1 MEVPTNIPDLR
12 RAVRSVGFRLGV
24 RKSKKLNRNVIVFTT
39 HKAGSMVL
47 HRVLLD
53 ICEKNDIAYYSPN
66 QNSDKQ
72 LPFRRIFG
80 GEDFMA
86 SRNGCFG
93 PLRFFVPTAALDGA
107 RIILHLR
114 DPRDVLVSMF
124 FSYCFMHPGEIA
136 PNTGY
141 RKEVAEAGIDK
152 FVLDMSDGNF
162 SRYRGDYGTGGQYG
176 RYIGSVYDRYVRY
189 FKEIVGRPNVIVLC
203 YEEMVLNFPSWLS
216 KFLVGF
222 ELSDAEDTYEFVRT
236 HIEIQKDVTR
246 SVPTGRGGTLEL
258 GGEDIWSH
266 RRKATPGDYKEKLKP
281 ETISKLNERFSGV
294 LDVLGY
300 SSPQYE
306 ANQTPTSVGLP
317 IGRFS

>member
-1 MEVPTNIPDLR
+1 MKVPTNIPDLR

-24 RKSKKLNRNVIVFTT
+24 RKLKKLNRNMIVFTT

-47 HRVLLD
+47 HRVLRD

-66 QNSDKQ
+66 QDPDKQ
-72 LPFRRIFG
+72 LPFHRIFG
-80 GEDFMA
+80 GEDFIA

-162 SRYRGDYGTGGQYG
+162 SRYQGDYGTGGRYG
-176 RYIGSVYDRYVRY
+176 SYIGSVYDRYVRY
-189 FKEIVGRPNVIVLC
+189 FKEIVGRPNAIVFS
-203 YEEMVLNFPSWLS
+203 YEEMILNFPSWLR
-216 KFLVGF
+216 KFVAAF
-222 ELSDAEDTYEFVRT
+222 ELGDAEKTYEFVRT
-236 HIEIQKDVTR
+236 HIEIQNDVTR
-246 SVPTGRGGTLEL
+246 SIPTGHAETIKSA
-258 GGEDIWSH
+258 GEDIWSH
-266 RRKATPGDYKEKLKP
+266 KRKATPGDYKEKLKP

-306 ANQTPTSVGLP
+306 THQTPNSVGRP

>member
-1 MEVPTNIPDLR
+1 MEVPSNIPDLL
-12 RAVRSVGFRLGV
+12 RAVHSVGFRLGV
-24 RKSKKLNRNVIVFTT
+24 RKSKKLNRKVIVFTT

-47 HRVLLD
+47 HRVLRD

-80 GEDFMA
+80 GEDFIA

-107 RIILHLR
+107 SIILHLR

-141 RKEVAEAGIDK
+141 RKEVAQVGIDK

-162 SRYRGDYGTGGQYG
+162 SCYRGDYGTGGHYG
-176 RYIGSVYDRYVRY
+176 TYIGSVYDRYVRY
-189 FKEIVGRPNVIVLC
+189 LREIVGRPNAIVIS
-203 YEEMVLNFPSWLS
+203 YEEMVLDFPSWLR
-216 KFLVGF
+216 KVLATF
-222 ELSDAEDTYEFVRT
+222 ELGEAKETYEFVRSR
-236 HIEIQKDVTR
+236 IEIQHDVTR
-246 SVPTGRGGTLEL
+246 RIPIGHAETIKPP
-258 GGEDIWSH
+258 GEDIWSH
-266 RRKATPGDYKEKLKP
+266 KRKATPGDYKEKLKP
-281 ETISKLNERFSGV
+281 ETISKLNARFGEA
-294 LDVLGY
+294 LDTLGY
-300 SSPQYE
+300 S
-306 ANQTPTSVGLP
+306 GLP
-317 IGRFS
+317 YATNHIPSPKC